1 MSGARRNART
11 GSYGLGLDQPSALEP
26 EDPIGGGRHRGI
38 MGNNQ
43 HRHPGR
49 TGGSLQCLHHQLAR
63 LFRFMM
69 PVTGARPLG
78 STRIIVGVAAVI
90 RAFIA
95 WDILTRFQTPLVVR
109 MPVGDWL
116 PEPDSL
122 AIQLVVGVWLGSAIA
137 FTIGYRV
144 TESGITA
151 PWRQGLATRPL
162 EGL

>member
-1 MSGARRNART
+1 
-11 GSYGLGLDQPSALEP
+11 
-26 EDPIGGGRHRGI
+26 
-38 MGNNQ
+38 
-43 HRHPGR
+43 
-49 TGGSLQCLHHQLAR
+49 
-63 LFRFMM
+63 MM

-122 AIQLVVGVWLGSAIA
+122 AIQPVVGVWLGSAIA

-144 TESGITA
+144 TGGITA
-151 PWRQGLATRPL
+151 PPLATGSGDEAVRRALRGSDGGNGVAITTVWKSFDTIEASSP
-162 EGL
+162 

>member
-1 MSGARRNART
+1 MPVVMKMATIAASRT
-11 GSYGLGLDQPSALEP
+11 GPLVSDRP
-26 EDPIGGGRHRGI
+26 RGDH
-38 MGNNQ
+38 GDLA
-43 HRHPGR
+43 RG
-49 TGGSLQCLHHQLAR
+49 LAR

-122 AIQLVVGVWLGSAIA
+122 ASQLVVGVWLGSAIA

-151 PWRQGLATRPL
+151 PPWRQGPATRPL